1 MYTATEEYYK
11 TLYEKPVVKSY
22 VTGKIVLDDGEI
34 SVADQNIIKGS
45 LSINNR
51 CVNGSS
57 YEYGAVYQG
66 EMNITLM
73 IDAGRYSL
81 HDKKISLTAHY
92 VLDDGEV
99 SIPLGQWKIST
110 PERSKKLLTIKALDA
125 MSDFSEIIPE
135 AFTGTAYEML
145 TQACTNCGVPLGMT
159 QTEVEAM
166 TNGKVTFYANTEYF
180 DTYRDLLAYLGKC
193 TCTFATIDRNGALVL
208 KEYGTEPVKTIPE
221 SRRSGTVVADYETYH
236 KAVKMRFLA
245 DENFFPY
252 EQGSG
257 DDGIT
262 MDMGDIPIVTGTP
275 EQKQAVCDA
284 IYEKLASVRYTPA
297 YFTQLVGDPTL
308 ELGDM
313 ITVDGQNTYVM
324 AYTWTHHG
332 SMKIQGVGD
341 DAKHPKFKNKNQV
354 DIPALNDTLAGLE
367 QDFEELDEGLQQALK
382 EATELING
390 TAGGYF
396 TIMTDKVLVDGVEK
410 EVPIGWRIMDT
421 PSLTENT
428 KLWQMSLGGFAFS
441 ADGGRTFS
449 NVAIDMNGTLNCNNI
464 NVTGLVVG
472 KNVTMGADATISWEQ
487 VTDQPTMIDEG
498 RVTEITQNAISSASI
513 SADQVSAGSF
523 TMTGGSINIKTANN
537 SDSKIQLKGSTY
549 EHIISPN
556 GFVVQDDA
564 DHRIAGVMGTLAAS
578 HGIMVGDRYVSLEG
592 HDHDGEYYGGSYLPF
607 SNSGWTYKIY
617 GVHYNTSSSTTSNAT
632 CGYSSAN
639 CLLPL
644 SSSSERYKHNIHE
657 MDDELLKKIHGL
669 YDVKVK
675 CWTYNDGYLEEGDEL
690 VGKETFGLI
699 AEDVAAV
706 LPEAVHHNNGAVEN
720 YRDRHLI
727 NAMLVLLQEQHK
739 EIEALKERVDKLEK
753 GVM

>member
-1 MYTATEEYYK
+1 MYTAKEEYYK
-11 TLYEKPVVKSY
+11 ALYENPVVKSY
-22 VTGKIVLDDGEI
+22 VTGAIALDDGEVSI
-34 SVADQNIIKGS
+34 SDQNIIKGS

-51 CVNGSS
+51 CVNGTGF
-57 YEYGAVYQG
+57 EYGAVYQG

-81 HDKKISLTAHY
+81 YDKKISLTAHY
-92 VLDDGEV
+92 VLDDEEEV
-99 SIPLGQWKIST
+99 SIPLGQWKITT

-145 TQACTNCGVPLGMT
+145 TAACTACGVPLGMT
-159 QTEVEAM
+159 RAEVEAL
-166 TNGKVTFYANTEYF
+166 TNGKVSFYANTEYF
-180 DTYRDLLAYLGKC
+180 DTYRDLLSYLGKC

-208 KEYGTEPVKTIPE
+208 REYGTEPVKSIPAT
-221 SRRSGTVVADYETYH
+221 RRSDTVVTDYETYY
-236 KAVKMRFLA
+236 KGVRMRFLA
-245 DENFFPY
+245 EENFFPY
-252 EQGSG
+252 EKGCG
-257 DDGIT
+257 EDGIT
-262 MDMGDIPIVTGTP
+262 MDLGDIPIVNGTP
-275 EQKQAVCDA
+275 EAKQAVCDA
-284 IYEKLASVRYTPA
+284 ICAKLASVRYTPVH
-297 YFTQLVGDPTL
+297 FVQLVGDPTL

-313 ITVDGQNTYVM
+313 ITVDDANTYVM
-324 AYTWTHHG
+324 AYTWNHHG
-332 SMKIQGVGD
+332 SMRIQGLGED
-341 DAKHPKFKNKNQV
+341 PKHPKLKNKNQV

-367 QDFEELDEGLQQALK
+367 EDFEELDEGLQQALK
-382 EATELING
+382 EATALING
-390 TAGGYF
+390 TEGGYF
-396 TIMTDKVLVDGVEK
+396 TVMTDKVMVDGVEK

-421 PSLTENT
+421 PSLHENT

-472 KNVTMGADATISWEQ
+472 KNVTMGDDATISWEQ
-487 VTDQPTMIDEG
+487 VTEQPTIIDAST
-498 RVTEITQNAISSASI
+498 VTTITRDAISAANI
-513 SADQVSAGSF
+513 RADQVSAGSF
-523 TMTGGSINIKTANN
+523 YMTGGSIAINTSSSSENR
-537 SDSKIQLKGSTY
+537 
-549 EHIISPN
+549 ISLTHGLNQCLLSPV
-556 GFVVQDDA
+556 GFRFGTESQGIGGVLGVLDA
-564 DHRIAGVMGTLAAS
+564 T
-578 HGIMVGDRYVSLEG
+578 HGIRVGGVNVSLEG

-607 SNSGWTYKIY
+607 SNSGWTYRIY

-632 CGYSSAN
+632 CGYSSAD

-657 MDDELLKKIHGL
+657 MDEELIEKIRGL

-675 CWTYNDGYLEEGDEL
+675 CWTYNDGYLEDGDEL

-706 LPEAVHHNNGAVEN
+706 LPEAVHHKNGMVEN
-720 YRDRHLI
+720 YRDRHLL
-727 NAMLVLLQEQHK
+727 NAMLVLMQEQKK
-739 EIEALKERVDKLEK
+739 EIEDLKARVEKLEK

>member
-1 MYTATEEYYK
+1 MYAATEEYYK
-11 TLYEKPVVKSY
+11 ALYEKPVVKSY
-22 VTGKIVLDDGEI
+22 VTGKILLDDGEI
-34 SVADQNIIKGS
+34 SIADQNIIKGS

-51 CVNGSS
+51 CVNGSGF
-57 YEYGAVYQG
+57 EYGAVYQG
-66 EMNITLM
+66 EMDVTLM

-81 HDKKISLTAHY
+81 YDKRISLTAHY

-110 PERSKKLLTIKALDA
+110 PERSKKLLTIKALDV
-125 MSDFSEIIPE
+125 MSDFSEIIPA

-159 QTEVEAM
+159 QAEVEAL
-166 TNGKVTFYANTEYF
+166 TNGKVSFYANTEYF
-180 DTYRDLLAYLGKC
+180 DTYRDLLSYLGKC
-193 TCTFATIDRNGALVL
+193 TCSFAMIDRNGTLVL
-208 KEYGTEPVKTIPE
+208 KEYGTEPVRSMPE
-221 SRRSGTVVADYETYH
+221 TRRSDTVVADYETYH

-262 MDMGDIPIVTGTP
+262 MDLGDIPIVTGTP

-324 AYTWTHHG
+324 AYTWKHHG
-332 SMKIQGVGD
+332 SMRIQGLGED
-341 DAKHPKFKNKNQV
+341 PKHPKLKNKNRV

-367 QDFEELDEGLQQALK
+367 ENFEELDEGLQQALK

-396 TIMTDKVLVDGVEK
+396 TIMTDKVMVDGVEK

-441 ADGGRTFS
+441 ANGGQTFT
-449 NVAIDMNGTLNCNNI
+449 NVAIDMNGNIAANNMTGGTIYGGTITGAYISAGTLDCSNAT
-464 NVTGLVVG
+464 VKGLVVG
-472 KNVTMGADATISWEQ
+472 ENVDMG
-487 VTDQPTMIDEG
+487 
-498 RVTEITQNAISSASI
+498 N
-513 SADQVSAGSF
+513 
-523 TMTGGSINIKTANN
+523 MT
-537 SDSKIQLKGSTY
+537 
-549 EHIISPN
+549 
-556 GFVVQDDA
+556 F
-564 DHRIAGVMGTLAAS
+564 
-578 HGIMVGDRYVSLEG
+578 
-592 HDHDGEYYGGSYLPF
+592 YGGSASDVGVAVRYGTQSVSVSPAMVEVG
-607 SNSGWTYKIY
+607 SGGLFAQLEAGGLTASWMNVDRWICDGYSYTPDDFVFAAGNNYFTGTNTFGTVNCSY
-617 GVHYNTSSSTTSNAT
+617 VGSSYDHPTVVHCNNVAVHTSTTLSNNNAGFNPNY
-632 CGYSSAN
+632 GYIQEYSGSSKKF
-639 CLLPL
+639 
-644 SSSSERYKHNIHE
+644 KHDIRS
-657 MDDELLKKIHGL
+657 MPDELKTKMEGL
-669 YDVKVK
+669 YDVEVK
-675 CWTYNDGYLEEGDEL
+675 CWKYNEDYLAEEDEL
-690 VGKETFGLI
+690 HGVETFGLI
-699 AEDVAAV
+699 AEDLNEV
-706 LPEAVHHNNGAVEN
+706 LPEAITHKADGSISN
-720 YRDRHLI
+720 YRDRNLI
-727 NAMLVLLQEQHK
+727 NAMLYLLQEQHK
-739 EIEALKERVDKLEK
+739 EIEDLKARVEKLEE